1 MAGALNVSLQQ
12 VEHYRFANAFG
23 HGAPVLMTD
32 EPPPLG
38 EDSGPSPSQ
47 LLVAAAAN
55 CLCASLLFAFGK
67 FKQDV
72 APLSAEA
79 SCVLGRNAEQRLR
92 IESIAVTL
100 KLGKPAAT
108 LAQLERVLASF
119 ENYCTVTQSI
129 RQGITVDVV
138 VLDVD
143 GSRLK

>member
-1 MAGALNVSLQQ
+1 MAADVHVSLRQI
-12 VEHYRFANAFG
+12 ERYRFANEFG
-23 HGAPVLMTD
+23 HGAAVLLSD

-79 SCVLGRNAEQRLR
+79 SCVIGRNEARRLR
-92 IESIAVTL
+92 IESIEVTL
-100 KLGKPAAT
+100 QLGQPAAT
-108 LAQLERVLASF
+108 LAQVERVLATF
-119 ENYCTVTQSI
+119 EDYCTVTQSI
-129 RQGITVDVV
+129 RQGITVNVV
-138 VLDVD
+138 VLDMD